1 MASKPKRT
9 RTDGRMK
16 RKAVAPA
23 ANPAPFQLGSCAL
36 IADAKRLHAE
46 LLPLLDRAE
55 PVAIDAGSV
64 ERVDT
69 AVLQLLHAFGSER
82 RAKGHETRWL
92 AASDVLRAAAQ
103 ALGLELQGLGAVA
116 EAA

>member
-9 RTDGRMK
+9 RTDGRSR

-23 ANPAPFQLGSCAL
+23 GTPAPIQLGSTAL

-46 LLPLLDRAE
+46 LLPLLDLAE
-55 PVAIDAGSV
+55 PVAIDAGAV

-82 RAKGHETRWL
+82 RAQGRELRWV
-92 AASDVLRAAAQ
+92 AASAALRAAAQ
-103 ALGLELQGLGAVA
+103 ALGLDLDGLGAVA